1 MDTKEHKPQ
10 QQHKIKQER
19 NDGIVLLFLLFMF
32 RIRIR

>member
-19 NDGIVLLFLLFMF
+19 NDGIVLLFYCLCSVSG
-32 RIRIR
+32 